1 MVVINRSIR
10 KRVILIIMVIINEIL
25 EIGFGFFMV
34 LIGFGLIMEGYDES
48 IYYEIDIIKKDV

>member
-25 EIGFGFFMV
+25 KIGFGFFVV